1 MKHKKYT
8 KKNITMS
15 IIVPADLR
23 EAVLEMA
30 QDLDC
35 SSSKIAKRA
44 LIDHVDAYITFKD
57 QRTKA
62 AENPDKK
69 E

>member
-1 MKHKKYT
+1 MNHKRYT
-8 KKNITMS
+8 KENITMS
-15 IIVPADLR
+15 IVVPADLR

-62 AENPDKK
+62 TAKPKK